1 MKMVC
6 WLMSLVFKA
15 KYAILGCPV
24 IIYIDEVNYEL
35 SLLCVELHILSSTTA
50 KVGID
55 APVPEVAV
63 LPTEGTCD
71 GQCCATCP
79 LSEQEK
85 RHVESERYFYA
96 DMETLLYE
104 FTPVSSV
111 EDKDVN
117 VESTIK
123 NGASAW
129 SIRDAY
135 EHDRGE
141 LNVTKEK
148 QVGGMRS
155 NVTTLLQAHI
165 TGLRHFQDYLIEV
178 RLCGLK
184 SEKNICII
192 IKYYI
197 LYIYI
202 YIYIYINIGAL
213 LLFLFI
219 NVTGIQ
225 SPSLSVVDQNVECVW
240 V

>member
-1 MKMVC
+1 MVR
-6 WLMSLVFKA
+6 WLTSLVFKA
-15 KYAILGCPV
+15 KYAILDCPV
-24 IIYIDEVNYEL
+24 INYIDKVNYEL
-35 SLLCVELHILSSTTA
+35 SLSCVELHIPSSTTT
-50 KVGID
+50 KVDID
-55 APVPEVAV
+55 AAVPEVAV

-85 RHVESERYFYA
+85 QHVESERYFYA

-104 FTPVSSV
+104 FTSVSSI
-111 EDKDVN
+111 EDVDVD

-123 NGASAW
+123 NGVSTW

-178 RLCGLK
+178 QVCRLE
-184 SEKNICII
+184 SEKNI
-192 IKYYI
+192 YI
-197 LYIYI
+197 LI
-202 YIYIYINIGAL
+202 
-213 LLFLFI
+213 
-219 NVTGIQ
+219 
-225 SPSLSVVDQNVECVW
+225 
-240 V
+240 